1 MGLPGGVDDSRRI
14 DVGDAEPGGV
24 GPAFAVEATV
34 AQRIKFE
41 REERDWSSAKLAQQM
56 TEAGYPLNQSA
67 IWRIENGDPPR
78 RVNLEEAVG
87 FAKVFGISLGD
98 LITPVGDMATPEL
111 KRRLQ
116 NLLEAARAYREA
128 EATAYRAVEALEEYA
143 DGRPEQARII
153 KDLYVNVLLGPD
165 DHTLENV
172 PKSFLE
178 GLGLGD
184 TETRMMAFALRARHV
199 SGARYYS
206 ESVEGRLLDPDRR
219 PSA

>member
-1 MGLPGGVDDSRRI
+1 M
-14 DVGDAEPGGV
+14 GDAEPGSE

-56 TEAGYPLNQSA
+56 TAAGYPLNQSA

-143 DGRPEQARII
+143 DGRPEQASVI
-153 KDLYVNVLLGPD
+153 KDLCANVLVAPE
-165 DHTLENV
+165 DHHLLENV
-172 PKSFLE
+172 PKSFLD

-184 TETRMMAFALRARHV
+184 KETRMTAFALRARHH

-206 ESVEGRLLDPDRR
+206 EQAEGQLVNRDRP